1 MRRLFVPG
9 WGAPAALY
17 TPLLTRWE
25 VQQLPCF
32 ASGGG
37 RLDACVRHV
46 NSRLAA
52 AGEPA
57 IVGGHSMG
65 AAIAILAAAE
75 RPDLVDRLVLV
86 NPAGLPLA
94 KPMRMSAADFV
105 WQVRLGVYPARIT
118 LAAAAEILRAPRAAL
133 RLARAVHGLDLTQQ
147 LVELRTLGVR
157 CQVIGCATD
166 TLTPAAHC
174 RRLSA
179 LVGASYREL
188 NLDGGHMWMLYDRRA
203 FASVLG

>member
-17 TPLLTRWE
+17 TPLLPRWE
-25 VQQLPCF
+25 VQELPCF
-32 ASGGG
+32 ASGG
-37 RLDACVRHV
+37 RLDRCVRHLAG
-46 NSRLAA
+46 RLEAG
-52 AGEPA
+52 GEPA

-65 AAIAILAAAE
+65 AAIAVMAAIE
-75 RPDLVDRLVLV
+75 RPELVDRLVLV

-105 WQVRLGVYPARIT
+105 RQVRRGVYPARV
-118 LAAAAEILRAPRAAL
+118 AAAAAGNILRAPRSAF
-133 RLARAVHGLDLTQQ
+133 RLARAVHGLDLTRE
-147 LVELRTLGVR
+147 LVALRMVGVR
-157 CQVIGCATD
+157 CQVIGCASD

-179 LVGASYREL
+179 LVGGSYREH
-188 NLDGGHMWMLYDRRA
+188 NLAGGHMWMLYDRRA
-203 FASVLG
+203 VASVLG

>member
-17 TPLLTRWE
+17 APLLTRWE
-25 VQQLPCF
+25 VQELPCF
-32 ASGGG
+32 ASGG
-37 RLDACVRHV
+37 RLDTCVRHLV
-46 NSRLAA
+46 SRLEA

-65 AAIAILAAAE
+65 AAIAVMAATE
-75 RPDLVDRLVLV
+75 RPELVDRLVLV
-86 NPAGLPLA
+86 GPAGLPLV
-94 KPMRMSAADFV
+94 KPMRLSAADFV
-105 WQVRLGVYPARIT
+105 RQFRRGVYPASV
-118 LAAAAEILRAPRAAL
+118 AAAAAADILRAPRAAF
-133 RLARAVHGLDLTQQ
+133 RLARAVHGLDLTRE

-157 CQVIGCATD
+157 CQVIGCASD
-166 TLTPAAHC
+166 TLTSAAHC

-179 LVGASYREL
+179 LVGGSYREL
-188 NLDGGHMWMLYDRRA
+188 NLAGGHMWMLYDRRA

>member
-1 MRRLFVPG
+1 MRRVFVPG

-25 VQQLPCF
+25 VQELPCF
-32 ASGGG
+32 ASGG
-37 RLDACVRHV
+37 RLETCVRHLV
-46 NSRLAA
+46 ARLEAE
-52 AGEPA
+52 GEPA

-65 AAIAILAAAE
+65 AAIAVLAAIE
-75 RPDLVDRLVLV
+75 RPELVDRLVLV

-105 WQVRLGVYPARIT
+105 RQVRRGVYPTRVAVS
-118 LAAAAEILRAPRAAL
+118 AAGDILRAPRSAF
-133 RLARAVHGLDLTQQ
+133 RLARAVHGLDLTRE

-157 CQVIGCATD
+157 CQVIGCASD
-166 TLTPAAHC
+166 TLTTATHC

-179 LVGASYREL
+179 LAGGSYREL
-188 NLDGGHMWMLYDRRA
+188 NLAGGHMWMLYDRRA
-203 FASVLG
+203 VASVLG